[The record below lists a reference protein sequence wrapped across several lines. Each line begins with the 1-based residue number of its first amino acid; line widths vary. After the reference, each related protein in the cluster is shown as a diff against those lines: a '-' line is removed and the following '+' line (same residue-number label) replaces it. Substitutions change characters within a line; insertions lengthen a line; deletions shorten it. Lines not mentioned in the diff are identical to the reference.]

1 LVTENHYATVEV
13 DWAGAQVQLLIKSEQ
28 GQVLRRQTIALADM
42 Q

>member
-1 LVTENHYATVEV
+1 LVTANHYATVEV

-28 GQVLRRQTIALADM
+28 GQVLRRQTIALADL